1 MIVASFIR
9 YCGGW
14 KRDKRKSINFCRTLK
29 VTVLGVIENM
39 SGFLCP
45 HCGKMIDVF
54 KSGGGETM
62 AKEMGVSFLD
72 RIPIDPQI
80 VRGGDGGK
88 PFVYHQRDT
97 GSAQAFIRAIG
108 PVLKL
113 QEQSRLE
120 QAMIFSIPKSKKEKE
135 MKTMKIAIPT
145 VAGVLC
151 QHFGHCEQFA
161 LCDVDAENRTILKTT
176 MVTPPPHEPG
186 LLPTWLHE
194 QGADVIIAGGMGSRA
209 QQLFVGKN
217 IHVVTGA
224 SPEAPEKIVGQ
235 YLRGELATGDNV
247 CDH

>member
-1 MIVASFIR
+1 
-9 YCGGW
+9 
-14 KRDKRKSINFCRTLK
+14 
-29 VTVLGVIENM
+29 
-39 SGFLCP
+39 
-45 HCGKMIDVF
+45 
-54 KSGGGETM
+54 M
-62 AKEMGVSFLD
+62 AKEMGVPFLG
-72 RIPIDPQI
+72 RISIDPQI
-80 VRGGDGGK
+80 VGGGDEGK
-88 PFVYHQRDT
+88 PFVYHQRET
-97 GSAQAFIRAIG
+97 GSAKAFIRVIR
-108 PVLKL
+108 PVLQL
-113 QEQSRLE
+113 QELSRPE
-120 QAMIFSIPKSKKEKE
+120 PDPIFRIPKSKKEKE

-161 LCDVDAENRTILKTT
+161 LCDVDVENRTILKTT

-209 QQLFVGKN
+209 QELFAGKG

-235 YLRGELATGDNV
+235 YLRGELATGANV